1 MASIS
6 SARSGTTSEKPNFH
20 FGETLPI
27 DARIVVESLALLIS
41 SFRSDGQKLFQAY
54 SDTYDIAGE
63 VFECVGRPSFTD
75 LLEALE
81 IQFAWLSCAK
91 NYANYL
97 TKAIMALA
105 TYRWNCHPPANKETQ
120 VKVSRAVDLAKS
132 LVVSTHSKMF
142 PEVYREL
149 PKSRRKPE
157 KVDLRDSVTEKKIR
171 DIRSHNRDC
180 IPSWDETVL
189 WSRRFR
195 YFMLES
201 GGFQE
206 RLWNHKT

>member
-63 VFECVGRPSFTD
+63 VFECVGLPSFTD

-120 VKVSRAVDLAKS
+120 VSSRSGES
-132 LVVSTHSKMF
+132 L
-142 PEVYREL
+142 L
-149 PKSRRKPE
+149 
-157 KVDLRDSVTEKKIR
+157 
-171 DIRSHNRDC
+171 
-180 IPSWDETVL
+180 
-189 WSRRFR
+189 
-195 YFMLES
+195 LES
-201 GGFQE
+201 YRKKNSQTTSLLIME
-206 RLWNHKT
+206 TWLLNKKM